1 MHKSFQ
7 FLFSLTSAIFLFIF
21 SVVSTPKYSFALSS
35 AAQPL
40 SSNLF
45 VNIAKKLNPAVV
57 NVSTKAKVETTR
69 RNFRPPGGS
78 RPGPGQRRSPDSFR
92 DFYDKFFGEQRPNQ
106 NLKAVWDQGL

>member
-7 FLFSLTSAIFLFIF
+7 FLFSLTGAIFLFIF

-57 NVSTKAKVETTR
+57 NVSTKAKIEKTH
-69 RNFRPPGGS
+69 RNFRPPGVVDQAPA
-78 RPGPGQRRSPDSFR
+78 RDVHLTLFVIFMTSFLGNN
-92 DFYDKFFGEQRPNQ
+92 DLTKNP
-106 NLKAVWDQGL
+106 KAVWDQGL